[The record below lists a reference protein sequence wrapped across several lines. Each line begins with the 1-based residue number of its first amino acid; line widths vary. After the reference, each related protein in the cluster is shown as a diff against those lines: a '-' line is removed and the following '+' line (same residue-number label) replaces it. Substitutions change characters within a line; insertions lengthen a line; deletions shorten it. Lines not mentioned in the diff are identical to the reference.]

1 MWNHLEIES
10 WSLALSSGL
19 VKEEEDRVQ
28 VGCVHKPFSGSI
40 LSRAQECVWAMWQRE
55 VVAEAYRSELEGN
68 RLITETIPNLEPE
81 INTQVE
87 GSVEDLTPESAN
99 V

>member
-1 MWNHLEIES
+1 MFINHFQARFCIE
-10 WSLALSSGL
+10 LKNASGL
-19 VKEEEDRVQ
+19 CGK
-28 VGCVHKPFSGSI
+28 GK
-40 LSRAQECVWAMWQRE
+40 
-55 VVAEAYRSELEGN
+55 AEAYRSELEGN